1 VEACAAFTTE
11 MAASENDYHSRGII
25 VIAICE
31 GSRFLIT
38 HDAVQEAMG
47 KSLGIPGRD
56 IEVDFYPPKGFLLLL
71 PSPSIH
77 DRALSDNAGV
87 TVGRAKL

>member
-1 VEACAAFTTE
+1 

-38 HDAVQEAMG
+38 HDAVQEAVG
-47 KSLGIPGRD
+47 KSLGIPTLRL
-56 IEVDFYPPKGFLLLL
+56 ISILLKASYCCCRRHLFT
-71 PSPSIH
+71 
-77 DRALSDNAGV
+77 
-87 TVGRAKL
+87 TVRCPTMLVSL